1 VPGIGQKTAERIVLD
16 LRDKVVPPDS
26 IAAAAATKGS
36 YEDRE
41 LIDALTGLGYT
52 RGEAADAAARMPEN
66 GDRPLEERVR
76 QALQFF
82 DAPAR

>member
-1 VPGIGQKTAERIVLD
+1 VSRARHAVYGHEGER
-16 LRDKVVPPDS
+16 R
-26 IAAAAATKGS
+26 
-36 YEDRE
+36 DRE
-41 LIDALTGLGYT
+41 LIDALTGLRYT
-52 RGEAADAAARMPEN
+52 RGEAADAAARMPED